1 MLAWLICHKV
11 AYLDAV
17 FCVLQHMTV
26 HLPGWK
32 LHPICTFGNVAP
44 PEQLNCKVCS
54 GRNEKP
60 HSEGFWVAKHTAHK
74 HPHYPAWEPPGLGL
88 SPVWQQSYLSLHEG
102 FHGCYYQCI
111 CWSWHGFCAPSGKA
125 SATVIGGFVTRLL
138 FPSVLSNIMILA
150 AVCNVALW
158 DPHLKADLMHILKLS
173 KNAAI
178 AIAITFAA
186 FGLVN
191 TGHVN
196 KLSDAVNFKCMQ
208 LELHEGWCLLSLSPL
223 NIYVS
228 VHQIGQY
235 NRTIISSLQSH

>member
-17 FCVLQHMTV
+17 FCLLQHMTV

-111 CWSWHGFCAPSGKA
+111 AGIGMVFVHHLAKPLQQRLEALSLDCYFHQCYPISWFWQQ
-125 SATVIGGFVTRLL
+125 SATLHSGTR
-138 FPSVLSNIMILA
+138 I
-150 AVCNVALW
+150 W
-158 DPHLKADLMHILKLS
+158 RQ
-173 KNAAI
+173 
-178 AIAITFAA
+178 T
-186 FGLVN
+186 
-191 TGHVN
+191 
-196 KLSDAVNFKCMQ
+196 
-208 LELHEGWCLLSLSPL
+208 
-223 NIYVS
+223 
-228 VHQIGQY
+228 
-235 NRTIISSLQSH
+235 